1 MNQEDFVEN
10 VIRGSL
16 RESIS
21 RSAEES
27 LRPDK
32 PHHQGSN
39 FEKLNQIGAWYSKLT
54 SEEKEVVA
62 LLLRNTI
69 DFSIWEFMYLFSYPS
84 IGQIR
89 AEHGHLELF
98 HVSENGERTLLSGD
112 FDKLQEMHEM
122 YHSGPDFPSWI
133 LHGKAE
139 EIV

>member
-1 MNQEDFVEN
+1 MKQEDFVEN
-10 VIRGSL
+10 VVRGAL
-16 RESIS
+16 RESIMS
-21 RSAEES
+21 SAEES
-27 LRPDK
+27 LHPDK
-32 PHHQGSN
+32 PHHKGSN
-39 FEKLNQIGAWYSKLT
+39 FEKLNQISVWYSKLT

-98 HVSENGERTLLSGD
+98 YVSESGERILLSGD
-112 FDKLQEMHEM
+112 FDKLQEMHEI

-139 EIV
+139 EAV